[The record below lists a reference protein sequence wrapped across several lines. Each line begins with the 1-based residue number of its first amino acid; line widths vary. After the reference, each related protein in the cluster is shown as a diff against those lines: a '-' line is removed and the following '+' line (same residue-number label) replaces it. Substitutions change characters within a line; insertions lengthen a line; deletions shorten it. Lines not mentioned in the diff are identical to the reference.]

1 MTEHPGVQAALA
13 LVDGQPLTECP
24 ADLYIPPE
32 ALEVYL
38 DRFEG
43 PLDLLSWLIRR
54 HRMNV
59 LDIPMAELTAQYMKY
74 VGWMQSRRLELAA
87 DYLVMAVWLIEIKSR
102 MLLPRPAVEAADGEE
117 DDPRARL
124 VRKLIEYEHM
134 RLAAERLDA
143 LPWLERDH
151 WPAAAA
157 MLLPDARPPL
167 VSALDL
173 ESAWQDLL
181 QRTGLKK
188 HHRAARKEL
197 SVREAM
203 GRLLNRLQGDLFI
216 DLAGLVAEWSGDT
229 GQAASRWVVNLLA
242 VLELAREQQVEL
254 VQNEAFAPIY
264 LRLAEGAR
272 HGA

>member
-1 MTEHPGVQAALA
+1 MTGHSSVQTALA

-102 MLLPRPAVEAADGEE
+102 MLLPRPTLEAEDDEE

-143 LPWLERDH
+143 LPWLERDL
-151 WPAAAA
+151 WPAVAA
-157 MLLPDARPPL
+157 MQLPQARPP
-167 VSALDL
+167 VISALDL

-181 QRTGLKK
+181 ARTGLKK

-203 GRLLNRLQGDLFI
+203 GRLLDRLQGDLFM
-216 DLAGLVAEWSGDT
+216 DLAGMVAEWPIESG
-229 GQAASRWVVNLLA
+229 QVASGWVVNLLA
-242 VLELAREQQVEL
+242 ALELAREQQVEL
-254 VQNEAFAPIY
+254 VQNEAFAPIWV
-264 LRLAEGAR
+264 RLAEGIRDVA
-272 HGA
+272 